1 MAFFSGGSDRV
12 KLITLYIL
20 KAFRTPITWEQLYT
34 VLAYQD
40 GPGYFETGELY
51 NELAAEGYIV
61 SVPVRGQQLISL
73 TEKGAMTCE
82 LFSGEIARSVRE
94 SVEAFADEKRE
105 EYKRRNCVFADAKP
119 LPGGAWDLTLALL
132 DNGGSLFEMKMR
144 MPAAGFAYR
153 AQRYWAENAEA
164 LYMELLTRLTKQEP
178 EPEEPKE
185 PAEADGSAL

>member
-34 VLAYQD
+34 ALAYQD
-40 GPGYFETGELY
+40 GPGYFESGELY
-51 NELAAEGYIV
+51 SELSSEGYIV
-61 SVPVRGQQLISL
+61 SVPAKGQQLISL

-105 EYKRRNCVFADAKP
+105 EYKRSNCIVSDAKP

-132 DNGGSLFEMKMR
+132 DNGGSLFEMRMR
-144 MPAAGFAYR
+144 MPASSYANR
-153 AQRYWAENAEA
+153 AQRYWAANAEA
-164 LYMELLTRLTKQEP
+164 LYMELMQRLTAEEGGQEQP
-178 EPEEPKE
+178 TEN
-185 PAEADGSAL
+185 